1 MMFNQAQIKSKEQA
15 HAVEM
20 EKVMEELSRLDNTMK
35 TFKEVTLNKHQEVLT
50 DLDDDDEEK
59 NEPLVNIFIFN

>member
-1 MMFNQAQIKSKEQA
+1 
-15 HAVEM
+15 
-20 EKVMEELSRLDNTMK
+20 MEELSRLDNTMK

-50 DLDDDDEEK
+50 DLDDDDDEEK

>member
-1 MMFNQAQIKSKEQA
+1 
-15 HAVEM
+15 
-20 EKVMEELSRLDNTMK
+20 MEELSRLDNTMK